1 MIKMK
6 IINYSLLAAILLSGT
21 FTNADAA
28 TQRSLICRV
37 VGISDGDTFRCLLEN
52 NKQIKVRL
60 DSIDAPEKKQP
71 FGNKSRQTL
80 ANLIHKQAVQ
90 LQIVGYDRYQRTLA
104 TVYNQQGQ
112 NINLAM
118 VKLGMAWVYERYA
131 HDQSYFHAQ
140 QQARAQRVGLWQDP
154 HPIYPEQWRKIQS
167 EQRKQKRQQK
177 EKGSFYGF

>member
-1 MIKMK
+1 MLRKRFVFFITTITTIFWLPQTAEAVR
-6 IINYSLLAAILLSGT
+6 IIP
-21 FTNADAA
+21 
-28 TQRSLICRV
+28 CHV
-37 VGISDGDTFRCLLEN
+37 VAISDGDTFSCLLEN

-80 ANLIHKQAVQ
+80 TNLIHKQAVQ

-104 TVYNQQGQ
+104 TVYNLQGQ

-140 QQARAQRVGLWQDP
+140 QQARAQRVGLWQDSQ
-154 HPIYPEQWRKIQS
+154 PIYPEQWRKMQS